1 MLIGHMPSELVT
13 DQIKEYNLFVNGY
26 DSVRGTRASA
36 YGMPPSIIYLDS
48 SPKEI
53 ERHMGT

>member
-1 MLIGHMPSELVT
+1 MLSELVT